1 MYQMETIIRAGSKI
15 IDIYRTP
22 FGVRTFKFDPKQG
35 FSLNGKQIKLKGMCL
50 HQDAGSMGVA
60 VPDRSYERRLEI
72 LKEYGCN
79 AIRCA
84 HNQPSPEFLDMCDRM
99 GFIVIDEAFDKWKSG
114 YYEKYFDE
122 WWQKDL
128 ENMLLR
134 DRNHPSIVLW
144 SIGNE
149 VQEAWDNSTTGVERA
164 TMLQAF
170 VHQYEPSRPVTLAAQ
185 NGHQAKFSGVTDV
198 IGYNYLEA
206 RMLNDPSKV
215 IPNVASSYRKN
226 YPISVVRKEIYVAT
240 LPIILGI

>member
-1 MYQMETIIRAGSKI
+1 
-15 IDIYRTP
+15 
-22 FGVRTFKFDPKQG
+22 
-35 FSLNGKQIKLKGMCL
+35 
-50 HQDAGSMGVA
+50 MGVA

-134 DRNHPSIVLW
+134 DRNHPSIVL
-144 SIGNE
+144 SETKYKKHG
-149 VQEAWDNSTTGVERA
+149 TTALRELKE
-164 TMLQAF
+164 LQCCK
-170 VHQYEPSRPVTLAAQ
+170 HLYINTNPAA
-185 NGHQAKFSGVTDV
+185 
-198 IGYNYLEA
+198 
-206 RMLNDPSKV
+206 R
-215 IPNVASSYRKN
+215 
-226 YPISVVRKEIYVAT
+226 
-240 LPIILGI
+240 